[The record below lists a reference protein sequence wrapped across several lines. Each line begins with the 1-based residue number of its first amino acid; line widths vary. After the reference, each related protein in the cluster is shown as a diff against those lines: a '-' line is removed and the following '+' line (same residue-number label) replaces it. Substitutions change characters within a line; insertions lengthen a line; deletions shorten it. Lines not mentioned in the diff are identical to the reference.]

1 MKLAPPPLDI
11 GPDKG
16 FENTD
21 LFGYKDFGERFAR
34 IVEAL
39 SSAVIVLD
47 GPWGSGKT
55 TFTQQWAGLLRKRG
69 HAVVQF
75 DAFANDYHD
84 DAFVALAGAIHACSK
99 DEKLEGLQKLKALFL
114 KSAAGVTKALPPI
127 ATRVGIN
134 LVTLGALSS
143 AEVSKLVEAI
153 QSANSSQLE
162 KRIAKA
168 YENTQAINEFRDRL
182 TELAREL
189 ARSRTSGTEETD
201 PANKTQQ
208 QKLVFIIDELDRCKP
223 TFALNLL
230 ERIKHLFSVDEI
242 VFVLVAHLPQ
252 LARMV
257 EKEYG
262 VSSGVQ
268 YLEKFHHWRVSLPN
282 KTSAAH
288 EGKQAR
294 YLDHLLREMDV
305 PARVLDD
312 LLRGLLALADI
323 HGLPLRTL
331 EQVVNNVA
339 LVFLGT
345 DDRYIAPLI
354 YGLAVMRIVDPEL
367 YEKARTGRLNMDDAL
382 RFLRFDEWNTE
393 RIHAE
398 TVKRHK
404 DTWTYA
410 TVRDDELDQ
419 NTRAALDLRIV
430 PMTGLTGPQLMTMT
444 CEQIDGLWQH
454 DLQ

>member
-257 EKEYG
+257 ENVAEREELTETG
-262 VSSGVQ
+262 LGSTARCCGRRRHRQANSV
-268 YLEKFHHWRVSLPN
+268 RVCSPTSRRVASLRPRSAGLTAL
-282 KTSAAH
+282 TSAPRTLVQTGSCRRCPLIHPLNVVVAVLSRMTPFPATVDR
-288 EGKQAR
+288 EGIRGQ
-294 YLDHLLREMDV
+294 
-305 PARVLDD
+305 
-312 LLRGLLALADI
+312 LRGSVSREVPSLACKFA
-323 HGLPLRTL
+323 
-331 EQVVNNVA
+331 EQDFRGSRRETGPIPGPSTAGN
-339 LVFLGT
+339 G
-345 DDRYIAPLI
+345 
-354 YGLAVMRIVDPEL
+354 
-367 YEKARTGRLNMDDAL
+367 RTG
-382 RFLRFDEWNTE
+382 
-393 RIHAE
+393 
-398 TVKRHK
+398 
-404 DTWTYA
+404 
-410 TVRDDELDQ
+410 
-419 NTRAALDLRIV
+419 
-430 PMTGLTGPQLMTMT
+430 
-444 CEQIDGLWQH
+444 
-454 DLQ
+454 